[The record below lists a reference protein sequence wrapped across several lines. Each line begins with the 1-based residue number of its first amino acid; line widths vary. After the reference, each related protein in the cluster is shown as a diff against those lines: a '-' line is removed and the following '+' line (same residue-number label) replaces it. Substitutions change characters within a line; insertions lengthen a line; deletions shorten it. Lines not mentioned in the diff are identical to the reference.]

1 MLCVLVLKKWQS
13 KINNLYGIG
22 IVKTAAYNKIARY
35 ICDTLFFKFLA
46 IVKYVAERRFNST
59 LVRLEVST
67 KQRFYCGCKVSIPLW
82 YD

>member
-59 LVRLEVST
+59 LVRLEDCSINIIFI
-67 KQRFYCGCKVSIPLW
+67 RNYVSIPLW

>member
-35 ICDTLFFKFLA
+35 ICDTLFLKFLA
-46 IVKYVAERRFNST
+46 IVKYVAERRFNFT
-59 LVRLEVST
+59 LVRLEAL
-67 KQRFYCGCKVSIPLW
+67 KADIPTA
-82 YD
+82 

>member
-35 ICDTLFFKFLA
+35 MRHTLF
-46 IVKYVAERRFNST
+46 
-59 LVRLEVST
+59 
-67 KQRFYCGCKVSIPLW
+67 
-82 YD
+82 